1 LNGADAGNS
10 AGLSAKTIFSVTDG
24 EVTIRPNV
32 GGGSSGSPLG
42 VRLGIIDGIIDVA
55 TGKSLFL
62 NVAITEVTPGS
73 GYSKT
78 GAGMLSLGGTGGNTG
93 ATEINAGTVNATVA
107 GALGATSRIT
117 VNTGGTLLLSGP
129 SAVTDR
135 INDAATV
142 TLDGGT
148 FNTGG
153 LGEGSRTAIGVGALT
168 LQSTSTIDLDAG
180 SSILHFADSHLVNW
194 TPNNVLEID
203 QWSGVAGGNGP
214 DQLIFGSSTNGL
226 TLAQI
231 AEIRFY
237 NPNGF
242 AAGTY
247 SAIILANGELVPG
260 TAVAEP
266 ATWVA
271 GTLGAWFLA
280 IVSRFKKRRNP
291 A

>member
-1 LNGADAGNS
+1 LSGTTAGNP
-10 AGLSAKTIFSVTDG
+10 AGLSAKTILSVTDG
-24 EVTIRPNV
+24 EVIIRANV
-32 GGGSSGSPLG
+32 GGGSGGSPLG
-42 VRLGIIDGIIDVA
+42 IRLGITDGIIDVA
-55 TGKSLFL
+55 TGKSLSL
-62 NVAITEVTPGS
+62 NVAITEVTASS
-73 GYSKT
+73 GYIKT
-78 GAGMLSLGGTGGNTG
+78 GAGTLFLGGTGSNTG
-93 ATEINAGTVNATVA
+93 AIEINAGTVNATVG

-117 VNTGGTLLLSGP
+117 VNTGGTLLLGGP
-129 SAVTDR
+129 SAVSDR
-135 INDAATV
+135 INDMGTV

-153 LGEGSRTAIGVGALT
+153 LAEGSRTSIGVGALT
-168 LQSTSTIDLDAG
+168 LQSTSTVDLG
-180 SSILHFADSHLVNW
+180 VGLSILHFADSHLANW

-203 QWSGVAGGNGP
+203 GWSGAANGNGT
-214 DQLIFGSSTNGL
+214 DQVIFGSNTSGL

-247 SAIILANGELVPG
+247 SAMILANGELVPG

-266 ATWVA
+266 ATWFA
-271 GTLGAWFLA
+271 GALGAWFLT